1 MHNAPQSGHSS
12 NFRFYLV
19 MTTLVIGGI
28 LFLLLMNNND
38 SGFSLTS
45 SVIKSITPESDENT
59 ETSETASTTDDETSS
74 DFTTSGISKTLPK
87 NSKEVDVKL
96 SFDEI
101 PRIKKDAKIGSMEIS
116 FSDLNSKIYVNK
128 DRLELNTK
136 AATLNVGGFVGTL
149 FIDGDHLS
157 LDGTAKRLEV
167 NGVSL
172 SSAREIQLSFSSLE
186 YDTLDIDQIELKDM
200 TLPTG
205 NGYLS
210 VSEKLQ
216 YTLEQDELKMY
227 YFNGRL
233 SVNKANITAV
243 DLEGVARGISVSG
256 ALLNF
261 NLQ

>member
-12 NFRFYLV
+12 HFRFYLV
-19 MTTLVIGGI
+19 MTSLVIGGI
-28 LFLLLMNNND
+28 LFLLLMNNGD

-45 SVIKSITPESDENT
+45 SVIKSITPGNGDEET
-59 ETSETASTTDDETSS
+59 TSETAGDADATADEESAS
-74 DFTTSGISKTLPK
+74 FSNDLPK

-136 AATLNVGGFVGTL
+136 SASLNIGGFVGNL
-149 FIDGDHLS
+149 LIDGDHLS

-172 SSAREIQLSFSSLE
+172 SSAREIKLSFSNLE
-186 YDTLDIDQIELKDM
+186 YDTLNIDQIELKDM
-200 TLPTG
+200 TLPAG
-205 NGYLS
+205 NGFLS

-216 YTLEQDELKMY
+216 YTLEQDEVKLA
-227 YFNGRL
+227 YFNGRF
-233 SVNKANITAV
+233 SVNKDNITAV
-243 DLEGVARGISVSG
+243 DLEGVARGVSVSG

>member
-1 MHNAPQSGHSS
+1 MHNASQGGHSS
-12 NFRFYLV
+12 HFRFYLV

-38 SGFSLTS
+38 HGFSLTS
-45 SVIKSITPESDENT
+45 SVIKSITPGSSTDTATSDTATADNAA
-59 ETSETASTTDDETSS
+59 SSDSTASDTSNN
-74 DFTTSGISKTLPK
+74 FPK

-96 SFDEI
+96 SFDQI
-101 PRIKKDAKIGSMEIS
+101 PRVKKDAKIGTMQIS

-136 AATLNVGGFVGTL
+136 AATLNIGGFVGTM

-172 SSAREIQLSFSSLE
+172 SSVREIQLSFSNLD
-186 YDTLDIDQIELKDM
+186 YDTLNIDQIELKNM
-200 TLPTG
+200 AFPAG
-205 NGYLS
+205 NGLLS
-210 VSEKLQ
+210 ISEKLQ
-216 YTLEQDELKMY
+216 YTLEQDELKMSS
-227 YFNGRL
+227 FSGRF
-233 SVNKANITAV
+233 SVNKANLTAV
-243 DLEGVARGISVSG
+243 DLEGVARGVSVSG

>member
-1 MHNAPQSGHSS
+1 MHSAPQSGHSS

-28 LFLLLMNNND
+28 LFLLLMNNSD

-45 SVIKSITPESDENT
+45 SVIKSITPGD
-59 ETSETASTTDDETSS
+59 SEDTTDTQTTIVEEDDSS
-74 DFTTSGISKTLPK
+74 DSTGSVVMKDLPK

-101 PRIKKDAKIGSMEIS
+101 PRIKKDAKIGTMQIS

-136 AATLNVGGFVGTL
+136 AATLNIGGFVGTL

-172 SSAREIQLSFSSLE
+172 SSAREIQLSFSNLE
-186 YDTLDIDQIELKDM
+186 YDTLNIDQIELKDM

-216 YTLEQDELKMY
+216 YTLEQDEVKMY
-227 YFNGRL
+227 YFNGRF

-243 DLEGVARGISVSG
+243 DLEGVARGVSVSG